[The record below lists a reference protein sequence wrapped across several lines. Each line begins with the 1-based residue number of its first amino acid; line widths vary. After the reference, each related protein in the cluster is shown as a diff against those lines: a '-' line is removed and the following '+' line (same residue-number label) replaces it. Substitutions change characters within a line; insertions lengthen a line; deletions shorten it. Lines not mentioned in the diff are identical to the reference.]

1 MPVRKIPK
9 NYLFV
14 TGGYSSR
21 KNEQMDAFES
31 LLEKDYLLL
40 LDFDDTVEKFET
52 QPVRVPVPG
61 VPNGYVPDVLIFYLP
76 DADTGIIRRPS
87 LVDVKHSD
95 EVKRNEKKYAPK
107 FAAATRFAES
117 KGWEF
122 AVVDQTQIRTSRLA
136 FLKFLR
142 EYRNINPS
150 EDDIQRV
157 LECVGIFRDFTVI
170 GRLKKSG
177 KCGGRLGEKGR
188 RNHGIAMRQFG
199 PRTSL
204 LFPSPSVQVHVREG
218 SALACTSVR
227 LAFPI
232 AS

>member
-14 TGGYSSR
+14 TGGYSSL

-76 DADTGIIRRPS
+76 DADTGIVRRPS

-107 FAAATRFAES
+107 FTAATRFAES
-117 KGWEF
+117 NGWEF
-122 AVVDQTQIRTSRLA
+122 VVVDQTQIRTSRLA

-157 LECVGIFRDFTVI
+157 LECVGA
-170 GRLKKSG
+170 
-177 KCGGRLGEKGR
+177 GE
-188 RNHGIAMRQFG
+188 ISSQA
-199 PRTSL
+199 L
-204 LFPSPSVQVHVREG
+204 LE
-218 SALACTSVR
+218 ALAPGADDH
-227 LAFPI
+227 LYWLPI
-232 AS
+232 IWSMLLTRHLTTDLDRPLTNDVPLRRMEVGV